1 MNAMKIRVLITDDH
15 AQFRRALRYFLE
27 LDPALEVIG
36 EASNGQQACSMAQAG
51 RAQLVCVDWRMADMN
66 GIETILHLLRAM
78 PHLKIIALSAGFE
91 EGVETAMLAAGAS
104 RYINKEH
111 VSDQLLPA
119 IHALFPQQAAS
130 PPEQQACATTP

>member
-1 MNAMKIRVLITDDH
+1 MNATKIRVLITDDH
-15 AQFRRALRYFLE
+15 AQFRRALRHFLE

-36 EASNGQQACSMAQAG
+36 EASCGQQACSMAQTG
-51 RAQLVCVDWRMADMN
+51 RAQVVCVDWRMADMN

-119 IHALFPQQAAS
+119 IHALFPQPAAS
-130 PPEQQACATTP
+130 SPAQQACATAP